1 MPFFS
6 NLKKVLNLGNS
17 GLDSKKKKQ
26 QLFANIRTDVNPEEI
41 WDLIGE
47 LGDGAFGKVHKARHR
62 VNRDLFAAAKI
73 CVLESEDELEDF
85 TVEIDILTDVTHTN
99 VIELYEA
106 FYYQDKLW
114 VSRPFLFFTKKFVKL
129 QHTIILIHF
138 TKN

>member
-62 VNRDLFAAAKI
+62 VNRDLLAAAKI

-114 VSRPFLFFTKKFVKL
+114 VSKYF
-129 QHTIILIHF
+129 
-138 TKN
+138 

>member
-17 GLDSKKKKQ
+17 GIEKKKKQ

-47 LGDGAFGKVHKARHR
+47 IGDGAFGKVHKARHR
-62 VNRDLFAAAKI
+62 VNRDLLAACKI
-73 CVLESEDELEDF
+73 CILESEDELEDF
-85 TVEIDILTDVTHTN
+85 TVEIDILTDVTDNN
-99 VIELYEA
+99 VVELYEA

-114 VSRPFLFFTKKFVKL
+114 VSNSFFLN
-129 QHTIILIHF
+129 I
-138 TKN
+138 KNPKTSLG